1 VTVHRVSIVLAARN
15 QVLCGLTTIFNAEGD
30 FNVVASCRDGAS
42 CIEAIR
48 ELSPNLALL
57 DVSLSGQ
64 SGLQVLAT
72 IKSEHLR
79 TQVVFLSS
87 GGSDGKR
94 PIAWHAH
101 GALPEKSARHP
112 LLDFLRQMAS
122 GRGGSATP
130 RSLDRRGRRP
140 QDTLGSPSTALTER
154 ERQIMHLVCEGLSN
168 KEVGRQLDLSEG
180 TVKVHLHHI
189 YQKLAIRNRTA
200 LAASA
205 TRSEEQSSWKQG
217 RTNRE
222 LSSPTVKLNGAT
234 QPLEPTRAAT
244 VVRKSRAESNVLRM
258 ANAQLPDD

>member
-1 VTVHRVSIVLAARN
+1 VTVHRVSIVLAARTR
-15 QVLCGLTTIFNAEGD
+15 VLSGLTTLFSAEGD

-48 ELSPNLALL
+48 ELSPNLAVL

-64 SGLQVLAT
+64 SGLQVLAA
-72 IKSEHLR
+72 IRSERLR

-87 GGSDGKR
+87 GDSDGQR
-94 PIAWHAH
+94 PIGWHPH
-101 GALPEKSARHP
+101 GASPEKSAQHP
-112 LLDFLRQMAS
+112 LLDFLRQIAS
-122 GRGGSATP
+122 GHETTPVSLNGRG
-130 RSLDRRGRRP
+130 RP

-154 ERQIMHLVCEGLSN
+154 ERQIMHLICEALSN
-168 KEVGRQLDLSEG
+168 KEVGRQLNLCEG

-205 TRSEEQSSWKQG
+205 ARSGEQSSSSKV

-222 LSSPTVKLNGAT
+222 LSWPTVKLHGAF
-234 QPLEPTRAAT
+234 QPLEKTRAAT
-244 VVRKSRAESNVLRM
+244 SVVRKIRAASNVLKM